1 MFIGREK
8 ELFQMNRLY
17 QQESFQMLVV
27 YGRRRVGKTTLLKEF
42 CKDKPTIFYSASQ
55 QNETQN
61 LLRFSEQIFSFYQE
75 DFISPFSDFEKAFQY
90 IGQRQQNEQLVLVL
104 DEFPYLAECNPALIS
119 IMQHLIDH
127 QLQNTKLYLI
137 LCGSYMGFMEK
148 EVLSAKSPLF
158 GRRTGQLRIKPFDYL
173 TSSQF
178 LNGFSKEEQLM
189 LYGAF
194 GGTPMYLQRIQQN
207 QTLEENI
214 INLIL
219 SPVGYL
225 YEETLLL
232 LRQELQQPTIYSTII
247 EAIASGATKLNEIA
261 VKTGEDSAKCLKY
274 INILCELGITYKETP
289 FSEKEKSRKTLYQI
303 SDMMFRFWYRYVSPN
318 RTLLETGAE
327 QIVWK
332 NKVLLDFSTYMG
344 YVFEKV
350 CRDYLLHQNSK
361 GKLPILFTEIGR
373 WWGTDKKNKSQVEID
388 IIARDKN
395 SYLFG
400 ECKWRNDLLDMAV
413 VNSLKEKAKVFGH
426 QQDDAYYIF
435 FSKSGFT
442 QAVLDEA
449 QKNNH
454 LILINLENLF
464 S

>member
-17 QQESFQMLVV
+17 QQDCFQMLVV

-42 CKDKPTIFYSASQ
+42 CKEKPTIFYSASQ
-55 QNETQN
+55 QNEMQN
-61 LLRFSEQIFSFYQE
+61 LLKFSEQIFSFYQE
-75 DFISPFSDFEKAFQY
+75 DVISPFSDFEKAFQY
-90 IGQRQQNEQLVLVL
+90 IGQRQKHDRLVLVL
-104 DEFPYLAECNPALIS
+104 DEFPYLAECNPALLSMI
-119 IMQHLIDH
+119 QHLIDH
-127 QLQNTKLYLI
+127 QLQDTKLYII

-158 GRRTGQLRIKPFDYL
+158 GRRTGQMKLKTFDNL

-178 LNGFSKEEQLM
+178 MNGFSHEEQLM

-194 GGTPMYLQRIQQN
+194 GGTPMYLQRIQGN

-232 LRQELQQPTIYSTII
+232 LRQEVQQPTVYSTII

-261 VKTGEDSAKCLKY
+261 MKTGEESAKCLKY
-274 INILCELGITYKETP
+274 INILCELGIVYKETP
-289 FSEKEKSRKTLYQI
+289 FGEKEKSRKTLYQI

-318 RTLLETGAE
+318 RTLLETDAE
-327 QIVWK
+327 KIVW
-332 NKVLLDFSTYMG
+332 NQKVLPDFSNYMG
-344 YVFEKV
+344 YVFEIV

-361 GKLPILFTEIGR
+361 GNLPFLFTEIGR
-373 WWGTDKKNKSQVEID
+373 WWGTDKKTKSQLEID
-388 IIARDKN
+388 IIAREKN
-395 SYLFG
+395 NYLFC
-400 ECKWRNDLLDMAV
+400 ECKWRNDLLDINV
-413 VNSLKEKAKVFGH
+413 VSSLKEKAEAFGH
-426 QQDDAYYIF
+426 QQENVYYLF

-442 QAVLDEA
+442 QTVIEEA
-449 QKNNH
+449 QKDEH
-454 LILINLENLF
+454 LLLIDLENLY